1 MKNRL
6 NWINQS
12 HTRSLALDRE
22 DNRIEEKLA
31 IHWTTPSFEQA
42 RECFFCNNLTE
53 TISSSTVNWTFAI
66 LRLKPDFN
74 RVEGVA
80 AQGTDGGASSTLGS
94 NDFLST
100 GLVNLPETSSTRF
113 KYVTI
118 KPFNRALFSLL
129 FFGLCLDDLSVVV
142 KITL

>member
-1 MKNRL
+1 MKKRL
-6 NWINQS
+6 NWLNQS

-22 DNRIEEKLA
+22 DDCIEEELSVN
-31 IHWTTPSFEQA
+31 WTSPTFEQA
-42 RECFFCNNLTE
+42 REGFFCNNLTE
-53 TISSSTVNWTFAI
+53 TISCTAINWTLAI

-74 RVEGVA
+74 RIEGVA
-80 AQGTDGGASSTLGS
+80 AQGTDGGASSTLKS
-94 NDFLST
+94 NDFLSF